1 MRLTMTAVAA
11 ATLFFIVLPIVAL
24 IPMSFS
30 SASFLSFPPHGFSL
44 RWYEAFFSSRDSM
57 EALGNSVKVAVA
69 VTVLACVL
77 GTPAG
82 MALARTSFRGK
93 ELVRGL
99 VLAPIIVP
107 VMILAI
113 GFYYVYAQYRLVG
126 TILALILGHLVIAT
140 PYVVLNVEAVMRT
153 FDMRLERAAR
163 MLGATSWQAFTR
175 VVFPLIRAGV
185 LAGALFALITS
196 LDELVIAIFLSGT
209 RAITLPKLMFARI
222 SQDELD
228 PLVGAIATL
237 QIGMAFLVLAVAEG
251 LRGRGLRL
259 FARRADAGAGEAD
272 DPRGASGRNGPSRI
286 STGAAPALD
295 LRGERLRLVN
305 LTKRFG
311 LVVAAEDVSLEVQ
324 AGEFLT
330 LLGPSGSGKT
340 TILNLVAG
348 FEQPSTGEIL
358 IGDVPIT
365 HIPPNQR
372 NVGMV
377 FQDYAL
383 FPHMTVFEN
392 IAFPL
397 RLRKMSERDI
407 RRRVEEI
414 LDVVRLV
421 GYRHRAPRQ
430 LSGGEQQRVA
440 LARALVF
447 QPPLLLMDEPL
458 GALDKNLRESM
469 QIELR
474 HLHRRFGI
482 TVLFVTHDQEEAM
495 TMSDRI
501 AVISHGRLQQVGRP
515 EELYESPANEFVANF
530 VGESNLLQAEVTA
543 AGNGRLRLRTT
554 GGSELV
560 VAGDGRRIGERLL
573 VLMRPESLRLSLDE
587 GAAESSL
594 PGVIE
599 EVIYLGGFRRYSI
612 RINPQ
617 EVLTVRLPPQ
627 SGTGQL
633 ASGTRVQVILEPRS
647 ARVL

>member
-1 MRLTMTAVAA
+1 MRIGMTAVAA
-11 ATLFFIVLPIVAL
+11 VTLFFIVLPIVAL

-44 RWYEAFFSSRDSM
+44 RWYHAFFSSRDWM
-57 EALGNSVKVAVA
+57 EALANSVKVAVA
-69 VTVLACVL
+69 VTILACVL

-82 MALARTSFRGK
+82 MALARASFRGK

-107 VMILAI
+107 VMVLAI
-113 GFYYVYAQYRLVG
+113 GFYYVYAQYHLVG
-126 TILALILGHLVIAT
+126 TILALVLGHLVIAT

-153 FDMRLERAAR
+153 FDRRLERAAR
-163 MLGATSWQAFTR
+163 MLGATAWQAFTR

-209 RAITLPKLMFARI
+209 RAITLPKLMFASI
-222 SQDELD
+222 SQDELN
-228 PLVGAIATL
+228 PEIGAIATL
-237 QIGMAFLVLAVAEG
+237 QIAMSFVLLGGSEA
-251 LRGRGLRL
+251 LRGRGFRF
-259 FARRADAGAGEAD
+259 FARRGDREAAGRKDGRAGQGGSGEALA
-272 DPRGASGRNGPSRI
+272 RVGATPG
-286 STGAAPALD
+286 LD
-295 LRGERLRLVN
+295 LHGERLRLVN
-305 LTKRFG
+305 LTKQFG
-311 LVVAAEDVSLEVQ
+311 SVVAADDVSLEVE

-348 FEQPSTGEIL
+348 FEQPSAGEIL
-358 IGDVPIT
+358 VGDRPLTNV
-365 HIPPNQR
+365 PPNRR
-372 NVGMV
+372 NIGMV

-392 IAFPL
+392 VAFPL
-397 RLRKMSERDI
+397 RLRRMPEPEI
-407 RRRVEEI
+407 RRRVAEI
-414 LDVVRLV
+414 LEVVRLT
-421 GYRHRAPRQ
+421 GYGHRTPRQ
-430 LSGGEQQRVA
+430 LSGGEQQRIA
-440 LARALVF
+440 LARSLVF
-447 QPPLLLMDEPL
+447 HPPLLLMDEPL

-469 QIELR
+469 QMELR

-530 VGESNLLQAEVTA
+530 IGESNLLQGVVTA
-543 AGNGRLRLRTT
+543 AAGARLHIRTA
-554 GGSELV
+554 GGSDLV
-560 VAGDGRRIGERLL
+560 VAGEGRQVGDRLL
-573 VLMRPESLRLSLDE
+573 VMMRPEALRLSLD
-587 GAAESSL
+587 GGGAESVL

-612 RINPQ
+612 RLNPQ
-617 EVLTVRLPPQ
+617 EAVTVKLSSP
-627 SGTGQL
+627 SGIGEL
-633 ASGTRVQVILEPRS
+633 APGTRVHVVLEPKA

>member
-1 MRLTMTAVAA
+1 MRIAMTVVAA
-11 ATLFFIVLPIVAL
+11 VTLFFIVLPIVAL

-30 SASFLSFPPHGFSL
+30 SASFLSFPPRGFSL
-44 RWYEAFFSSRDSM
+44 RWYDAFFSSRDWM
-57 EALGNSVKVAVA
+57 EALANSVKVAVA

-82 MALARTSFRGK
+82 MALARASFRGK
-93 ELVRGL
+93 EAVRAL
-99 VLAPIIVP
+99 ILAPIIVP
-107 VMILAI
+107 IMVLAI
-113 GFYYVYAQYRLVG
+113 GFYYVYAQFHLVG
-126 TILALILGHLVIAT
+126 TILALVLGHLVIAT

-153 FDMRLERAAR
+153 FDTRLERAAR

-175 VVFPLIRAGV
+175 VVLPLIRTGV

-196 LDELVIAIFLSGT
+196 FDELVIAIFLSGT
-209 RAITLPKLMFARI
+209 RTITLPKRMFASI
-222 SQDELD
+222 SQDELN
-228 PLVGAIATL
+228 PMVGAIATL
-237 QIGMAFLVLAVAEG
+237 QIGMAFLVLAVTEV
-251 LRGRGLRL
+251 LRGRNLGL
-259 FARRADAGAGEAD
+259 FAHRKDTAEDDAGDA
-272 DPRGASGRNGPSRI
+272 RGLQSRNGPSKI
-286 STGAAPALD
+286 STGAAPELD

-311 LVVAAEDVSLEVQ
+311 VVVAAEGVSLEVQ

-365 HIPPNQR
+365 HIAPNHR
-372 NVGMV
+372 NIGMV

-397 RLRKMSERDI
+397 RLRKMPERDI

-414 LDVVRLV
+414 LDVVRLI
-421 GYRHRAPRQ
+421 GYRNRTPRQ

-440 LARALVF
+440 LARSLVF
-447 QPPLLLMDEPL
+447 HPPLLLMDEPL

-474 HLHRRFGI
+474 HLHHRFGI

-501 AVISHGRLQQVGRP
+501 AVINRGRLQQVGRP

-530 VGESNLLQAEVTA
+530 IGESNLLPAEVTA
-543 AGNGRLRLRTT
+543 VAGGRLRVRTA

-560 VAGDGRRIGERLL
+560 VTGDGRRVGERLL

-594 PGVIE
+594 LGVIE
-599 EVIYLGGFRRYSI
+599 EVIYLGGFRRYTI

-617 EVLTVRLPPQ
+617 EVVTVKLPPQ
-627 SGTGQL
+627 VGTGQL
-633 ASGTRVQVILEPRS
+633 ASGTRVHVILEPEA